1 MRRLV
6 LSLISS
12 IVVVAFTSAVPSLA
26 EQRLAL
32 VVGNDDY
39 ETLPDLKKA
48 VNDARAV
55 SAALSELGFTVM
67 IGENLPR
74 RAMNRKLADLEAAIA
89 PGDLVFFFFAGH
101 GVAIDSA
108 NYLIPVDMPLPNEG
122 EETVV
127 ADEAVAADSIIRRIQ
142 ARGASVSFIILDA
155 CRDNPFAATGTRSI
169 GSSRGLTRIEAAKGV
184 FVLYSAGIGQT
195 ALDRLSESDT
205 DPNSVFTR
213 KFVPLLRT
221 PGLSHVDI
229 AKEVQREV
237 DKLAASVLHPQQPAY
252 YDQIIGKVVLRATDV
267 EAPSAPAQSGATAG
281 LPEESGTA
289 GATERA
295 FTSFESNTDRPGGD
309 YASLK
314 LSEPD
319 ALACQ
324 KLCAEDQR
332 CLSWTYV
339 APGYQG
345 TSAVCWLKNAVPTG
359 VRRDVCC
366 TSGVAYFRSPK

>member
-6 LSLISS
+6 LSLYAC
-12 IVVVAFTSAVPSLA
+12 VVLFAFAEADPALA
-26 EQRLAL
+26 EKRVAL

-55 SAALSELGFTVM
+55 SSALSELGFAVI
-67 IGENLPR
+67 IGENLSR

-108 NYLIPVDMPLPNEG
+108 NYLIPVDMPEPNEG
-122 EETVV
+122 EESVV

-142 ARGASVSFIILDA
+142 GRGASVSFIILDA
-155 CRDNPFAATGTRSI
+155 CRDNPFAAAGVRSI
-169 GSSRGLTRIEAAKGV
+169 GGSRGLTRIEAAKGV

-213 KFVPLLRT
+213 KFVPLLKTR
-221 PGLSHVDI
+221 GLSHVDL

-237 DKLAASVLHPQQPAY
+237 DELAASVLHPQQPAY
-252 YDQIIGKVVLRATDV
+252 YDQIIGTVVLRQPEV
-267 EAPSAPAQSGATAG
+267 EAPATQHETG
-281 LPEESGTA
+281 GPVEDSSTTV
-289 GATERA
+289 ATQRA
-295 FTSFESNTDRPGGD
+295 FTSFEENTDRPGGD
-309 YASLK
+309 YTSLR
-314 LSEPD
+314 LSKPD

-339 APGYQG
+339 APGYQEA
-345 TSAVCWLKNAVPTG
+345 SAVCWLKNTVPTG
-359 VRRDVCC
+359 VRLDVCC
-366 TSGVAYFRSPK
+366 TSGVAYYRVPK